1 MSLGPCHSKVSEECA
16 PEEQD
21 PGLRRC
27 VSLLGGS
34 ESESESP
41 SWRPRDGATHGAIA
55 PVTIAL
61 RVSMNVSGRWYA
73 CV

>member
-21 PGLRRC
+21 PGLQRC

-34 ESESESP
+34 ESEPESP
-41 SWRPRDGATHGAIA
+41 PSTPGTVPRTVPLH
-55 PVTIAL
+55 P
-61 RVSMNVSGRWYA
+61 
-73 CV
+73 